1 MCFDIELTKGEAD
14 LVPAFERA
22 FAACKQAGL
31 LVMVTT
37 SHSAPYAAP
46 SVSQKLAIIDSWA
59 KSDNIDIFSPQAT
72 AATTPTSHHRH
83 TWTLVT

>member
-1 MCFDIELTKGEAD
+1 MVKPLVSHSRRLTKGEAD

-37 SHSAPYAAP
+37 SHSAPCNSAA
-46 SVSQKLAIIDSWA
+46 S
-59 KSDNIDIFSPQAT
+59 NRQA
-72 AATTPTSHHRH
+72 ASRS
-83 TWTLVT
+83 LI

>member
-1 MCFDIELTKGEAD
+1 MSDGLTFVFHSRRLTKGEAD

-37 SHSAPYAAP
+37 SHSAPCIYSALNFRAANHA
-46 SVSQKLAIIDSWA
+46 LI
-59 KSDNIDIFSPQAT
+59 
-72 AATTPTSHHRH
+72 
-83 TWTLVT
+83 